1 MEISTST
8 WMMIA
13 FIAGLI
19 LSIWKMYPFLVTRQL
34 EDDDTKEEVQQE
46 LLSIVFDVIKEHGDD
61 IDEKTLHKKVT
72 QHHAFDNERF
82 WRFNQNKLR
91 QLLNLHYAKH
101 PDTQSISDIHKK
113 LNEGNAS

>member
-13 FIAGLI
+13 FIAGMI

-34 EDDDTKEEVQQE
+34 ADDDTKPEVQEE
-46 LLSIVFDVIKEHGDD
+46 LHSIIFEVIKEHRGEL
-61 IDEKTLHKKVT
+61 DEKSLHEKVT
-72 QHHAFDNERF
+72 QHQAFDKERF

-91 QLLNLHYAKH
+91 QLLNLHYAKN
-101 PDTQSISDIHKK
+101 PDTQSIKDIYKK
-113 LNEGNAS
+113 LNA